1 MSGQKTSR
9 HSRPKHRPPELLG
22 GRRFDRSTF
31 GSKEEY
37 RAARAALWAGFI
49 RAGATLAEVASAAGL
64 TIRTVR
70 RILKQ
75 EGYLSPE
82 RTRRRPP
89 PDPLAVLRALRH
101 PASSSLGA
109 MAKLAGVSVPAARQ
123 VLRTLALE
131 PAAKRLWRAR
141 AARTSRR
148 RRSGARTSHE
158 G

>member
-1 MSGQKTSR
+1 MSAPKTSR
-9 HSRPKHRPPELLG
+9 HSRSKHRPPELLG
-22 GRRFDRSTF
+22 GRGFDRSAF

-49 RAGATLAEVASAAGL
+49 RAGATLADVAGAAGL

-75 EGYLSPE
+75 EGYLNAE
-82 RTRRRPP
+82 GARRRPL
-89 PDPLAVLRALRH
+89 PDPLVILRALRH

-109 MAKLAGVSVPAARQ
+109 MAKLAGVSVPAARH
-123 VLRTLALE
+123 VLRTFALE

-141 AARTSRR
+141 AARASRR
-148 RRSGARTSHE
+148 RRRHTGAGLVE
-158 G
+158 